1 MTKINLTAL
10 TILFFMTTHAIGQNK
25 TYFGMEAAMTN
36 DIYEITDNGNN
47 LKSVPLV
54 TGLWGFNLRQDIHNI
69 FLETGLIRKYYD
81 EGFGFHSMD
90 GYGSSNAIDA
100 WIIPLRL
107 GTKIN
112 LCKDKIYFVPII
124 GYSFCINSDYG
135 SYGYGSGSQ
144 KSGSD
149 SISYNYSD
157 NVSLTKNFSL
167 LQTGLGFE
175 FKLFKTA
182 ILSVSTNYYTGFK
195 KTVQLDINYKT
206 NNSATTTG
214 KAFSKG
220 EFWSFG
226 VGLKYPISDFW
237 TKKKA

>member
-1 MTKINLTAL
+1 
-10 TILFFMTTHAIGQNK
+10 MTTHVIGQNK
-25 TYFGMEAAMTN
+25 TYFGMEAAIN
-36 DIYEITDNGNN
+36 HDIYEITDNGNN
-47 LKSVPLV
+47 LKSIPLI
-54 TGLWGFNLRQDIHNI
+54 TELWGFNLRQDIHNI

-81 EGFGFHSMD
+81 QGFGFHSMD
-90 GYGSSNAIDA
+90 GYGSTNAIDA

-112 LCKDKIYFVPII
+112 IYKDEIYFVPII

-135 SYGYGSGSQ
+135 SYEYGYGSGFQ

-157 NVSLTKNFSL
+157 NVSLTKSFSL

-175 FKLFKTA
+175 FKVFKTA
-182 ILSVSTNYYTGFK
+182 ILSVSTNYFTGFK
-195 KTVQLDINYKT
+195 KTVELDINYKT
-206 NNSATTTG
+206 NNSATTAG
-214 KAFSKG
+214 KAVSKG

-237 TKKKA
+237 IKKKARQ